1 MRKNNRDQTAELEE
15 KYWIDNVYQGDN
27 LPELTW
33 KVFAVGTIL
42 CLLLISSNIYMGL
55 KTGITMGGSLIA
67 ALLAFVLIKAFKGSF
82 STLENNNAQTMASA
96 SASLGIMVS
105 TIPAL
110 IMLGYEFSGFSLF
123 IWILFIHIMGVLFS
137 IPLRMQFVVIEKL
150 TFPSGTACAE
160 TIKAMHAHMEQA
172 VKKARVLGITG
183 LISGVITWFRDGIP
197 VIIPMITGFPGKIW
211 GYSLGSLTLGINW
224 SPMLFGVGFLV
235 GPRIGISLL
244 LGAIVGW
251 GILAPLLANA
261 HIIEGIAYPHVRN
274 WTMWS
279 AIALMVTS
287 AILSLIL
294 KGNTILRAFKS
305 MKRTKLGDVKKIDIS
320 FNLWLILFLTTAAII
335 AIVMQLLFHIPIW
348 LTVIAIIFAYLF
360 SIVAVRTYGETDI
373 NPVGAMGYGTQI
385 IFGGLAPGNMMTNVM
400 AAGITASGA
409 NQSADMMQ
417 DYKTGYLLGAT
428 PKKQTISQ
436 LAGVFIGSIAAV
448 PIFYAVIG
456 AYGLASEV
464 LPAPSAVTWVG
475 MAKFLS
481 SGFSALPAYT
491 EFGILCGI
499 LFGIILTLLENSPY
513 RKITPSPFGIGIAL
527 FLPAFFSIVIFLGS
541 IVRFILE
548 RKFKTWMESYS
559 ISLASGLILGDAVIG
574 VFISILKVLGVF

>member
-1 MRKNNRDQTAELEE
+1 MEKIEQYRAVMPEE
-15 KYWIDNVYQGDN
+15 KFWLDNVYQGDT
-27 LPELTW
+27 LSELTY
-33 KVFAVGTIL
+33 KVFAVGTVL
-42 CLLLISSNIYMGL
+42 SLLLISSNIYMGL
-55 KTGITMGGSLIA
+55 KTGITMGGSLIG
-67 ALLAFVLIKAFKGSF
+67 ALLAFVMVKAFRGSF
-82 STLENNNAQTMASA
+82 SILENNNAQTMASA

-110 IMLGYEFSGFSLF
+110 IMLGYEFSRFELF
-123 IWILFIHIMGVLFS
+123 IWILFIHIMGVLFT

-160 TIKAMHAHMEQA
+160 TIRAMHAHVEDA

-183 LISGVITWFRDGIP
+183 LISGIITWFRDGIP
-197 VIIPMITGFPGKIW
+197 AIIPMISGFPGKIW
-211 GYSLGSLTLGINW
+211 GYSLARLTLGVNW

-235 GPRIGISLL
+235 GPRIGTSLL
-244 LGAIVGW
+244 LGAIIGW
-251 GILAPLLANA
+251 GILAPFLANA
-261 HIIEGIAYPHVRN
+261 HIIEGIAYPQVRN

-294 KGNTILRAFKS
+294 KAGTIFRAFRS
-305 MKRTKLGDVKKIDIS
+305 MKRSKLGDLRKIDIS
-320 FNLWLILFLTTAAII
+320 FNMWLVLFLLTASII
-335 AIVMQLLFHIPIW
+335 AIVMQLQFHIPVW
-348 LTVIAIIFAYLF
+348 LTVLAIIFAYMF

-385 IFGGLAPGNMMTNVM
+385 IYGGLAPGNMMTNVM

-428 PKKQTISQ
+428 PKKQTIAQ

-456 AYGLASEV
+456 AYGLASDV

-475 MAKFLS
+475 MAEFLS
-481 SGFSALPAYT
+481 SGFSALPSYA
-491 EFGILCGI
+491 ELGILCGI
-499 LFGIILTLLENSPY
+499 LLGIILTTMENSKY
-513 RKITPSPFGIGIAL
+513 AKITPSPFGIGI
-527 FLPAFFSIVIFLGS
+527 
-541 IVRFILE
+541 
-548 RKFKTWMESYS
+548 
-559 ISLASGLILGDAVIG
+559 
-574 VFISILKVLGVF
+574 